1 LSDVVQF
8 LIVDV
13 IVLGHLFF
21 EFLVTLLLKGT
32 RINVVFSSLVVL
44 NLLLL
49 DRVLD
54 FVDLILLLLDLIV
67 HCILSFLALLLS
79 SSHSVLQHLILVF
92 HLLLEASLHLTH
104 LVVKLGQ

>member
-21 EFLVTLLLKGT
+21 EFLVTLLLEGT
-32 RINVVFSSLVVL
+32 RVNIVLTSLVVF

-49 DRVLD
+49 DGVLD
-54 FVDLILLLLDLIV
+54 FVDLVLLLLDLVV
-67 HCILSFLALLLS
+67 HCILSFLAFLLS
-79 SSHSVLQHLILVF
+79 SSHSVLQHLVLVF
-92 HLLLEASLHLTH
+92 HLLLEGSFHLTH